1 MLDLFH
7 YVTKNIFSLV
17 VSTNHILKATDALK
31 KNALLLLQSWSR
43 LLTMQ
48 IPYMLTWG
56 ALF

>member
-7 YVTKNIFSLV
+7 YVTKNIFFLV